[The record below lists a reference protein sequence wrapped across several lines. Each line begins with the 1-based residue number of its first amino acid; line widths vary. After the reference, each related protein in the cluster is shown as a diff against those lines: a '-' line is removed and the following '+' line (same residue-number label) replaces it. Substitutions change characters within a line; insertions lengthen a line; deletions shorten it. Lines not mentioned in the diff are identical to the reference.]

1 MLLLSGGEEGEAK
14 LSAEDP
20 SWKPGPRLLPIPAG
34 TKDAL
39 CIPNS
44 IHGNRRDL
52 VLITLLVTVLEKEIE
67 RNGWLNK
74 GKQNEVLC

>member
-1 MLLLSGGEEGEAK
+1 MHQLCSSFLEERRGKPNCLQKIPLGNQDPDFSPSLLI
-14 LSAEDP
+14 
-20 SWKPGPRLLPIPAG
+20 PRMRCASQ
-34 TKDAL
+34 T
-39 CIPNS
+39 
-44 IHGNRRDL
+44 RTDL